1 MRKILLNK
9 SRSKESVDKTNF
21 IPVELNR
28 EMSLLHDETLS
39 DTIDALK
46 VYDNEKNASTKHRF
60 IFTLYPL
67 CTNILFNKITEIV
80 YKEGSNLTD
89 VLTNNKESSTLIRD
103 KGQKSA
109 QTLNRI
115 QAIRNTEYSNKN
127 FEFTYHCGLDIFNN
141 HLLRAKED
149 VSVQKKYKSESS
161 GCTVYLDINS
171 NAEGEPN
178 FRTLSSDGFNTIGD
192 VVRNNSG
199 QYVYTYLP
207 NPRNY
212 YLYTNN
218 FNVVTPLYLFD
229 TIHSFEEGYKNSIK
243 RQEGWIGFNN
253 PSTLRMPVGTNTTSS
268 NSASG
273 ASVGENEIVEG
284 YYVNHCIN
292 SKEGCEFVDLYP
304 ERDLFSF
311 TPKKNVYRQR
321 IEKNWDYCLTYPYK
335 SVYNDP
341 TNTILKGKK
350 FGIIFVKNEG
360 DTTYRE
366 YAANNG
372 IEMAL
377 FCSPVKHN
385 LKVGDKVYLNF
396 AQKQDN
402 TFLGRVKCSVVSLG
416 RGRDYKDRYFSVRM
430 SDFHDYIDS
439 EENEIVG
446 FTKVAQ
452 GNLMCEYYFRLFKKF
467 DGNYDSVL
475 NRLAF
480 SGTVYG
486 DDVSQIVYTDDID
499 IKDYRDNHGR
509 PLTEVY
515 LTILKANRGHKEWYE
530 DKDYT
535 NSNIEF
541 SHAFGQVTSGLD
553 LPDYI
558 SNKVFPSIRYQH
570 NINKLA
576 FDDYF
581 EKANNQ
587 KTVNESSSKLESDIT
602 IEEDTFYGDFVE
614 FNPVTLNETILE
626 DVYHRFNTAQREY
639 FESDV
644 TGELY
649 DTLYYDEIAS
659 DIYDANTITTTKP
672 SIRNYTL
679 NAGYANI
686 DPEGYIYKPHHK
698 ITIGQFENT
707 INQGDDTIM
716 KVSNVKIKI
725 NKNNYQLSFE
735 TSLSYSLLPT
745 DIVAMVSKDNDLF
758 KFIVTSYT
766 WDGDKN
772 TYVGVANIYSGDT
785 SQLVNTKEFLDSC
798 QYFKHNLN
806 IPDYAYMLPDG
817 SGRHLWKDLQQPSTW
832 SFTDEL
838 YNTTFTNG
846 AFYHHQ
852 NIVFPVRRQDPFE
865 KYGMCIMDVN
875 GSILTPMQNNFKIRG
890 TEFDN
895 SNVDFI
901 TPNNSSSCF

>member
-9 SRSKESVDKTNF
+9 SRSKESINKTNF

-28 EMSLLHDETLS
+28 EMSLFHDETLS

-46 VYDNEKNASTKHRF
+46 VYDDEKNASTKHRF

-80 YKEGSNLTD
+80 YKEGSNQTD
-89 VLTNNKESSTLIRD
+89 VLTNKQDSSTLIRG

-141 HLLRAKED
+141 HLLRTKED
-149 VSVQKKYKSESS
+149 VSVQKKYQSTKN
-161 GCTVYLDINS
+161 GCDVYAADTS
-171 NAEGEPN
+171 D
-178 FRTLSSDGFNTIGD
+178 FKTLNDAFNTIGD

-199 QYVYTYLP
+199 KYVYTYLP
-207 NPRNY
+207 KPDNY

-218 FNVVTPLYLFD
+218 FNVITPLYLFD
-229 TIHSFEEGYKNSIK
+229 TIYTFEEGYKNSVK
-243 RQEGWIGFNN
+243 RQDGWIGFNN
-253 PSTLRMPVGTNTTSS
+253 PSTLRIPVS
-268 NSASG
+268 
-273 ASVGENEIVEG
+273 EFEKVEG
-284 YYVNHCIN
+284 YYVNRCIN
-292 SKEGCEFVDLYP
+292 NKEGCEFIDLYP
-304 ERDLFSF
+304 ERDLFYF
-311 TPKKNVYRQR
+311 TPKKNEYRQR

-335 SVYNDP
+335 SVYKDP
-341 TNTILKGKK
+341 TNTILRGKK
-350 FGIIFVKNEG
+350 MGIIFVKNEDG
-360 DTTYRE
+360 TTYRE

-372 IEMAL
+372 VEMAL

-396 AQKQDN
+396 AQNQNN
-402 TFLGRVKCSVVSLG
+402 TLSFLGRVKCSVVSLG
-416 RGRDYKDRYFSVRM
+416 IGRDYEDRYFSVRI

-439 EENEIVG
+439 TNEIVG

-452 GNLMCEYYFRLFKKF
+452 GNIMCEYYFRLFKKF

-515 LTILKANRGHKEWYE
+515 LTILKANRGHKEWYK

-558 SNKVFPSIRYQH
+558 SNKDFPSIRYQH
-570 NINKLA
+570 NINTSA
-576 FDDYF
+576 PIFQ
-581 EKANNQ
+581 KAH
-587 KTVNESSSKLESDIT
+587 KKVIESSAKLESDIT

-614 FNPVTLNETILE
+614 FNPMTLNETILE

-639 FESDV
+639 IESD
-644 TGELY
+644 TNDELY
-649 DTLYYDEIAS
+649 STLYYDEIAS
-659 DIYDANTITTTKP
+659 DIYDANTTTTTKP
-672 SIRNYTL
+672 RIRNYTL

-698 ITIGQFENT
+698 ITIGQFETT

-716 KVSNVKIKI
+716 EVSGVEI
-725 NKNNYQLSFE
+725 NKNSYQLSFE
-735 TSLSYSLLPT
+735 TSLNYSLLPT
-745 DIVAMVSKDNDLF
+745 DIVTMVSKDDDLF

-766 WDGDKN
+766 WDGDKDK
-772 TYVGVANIYSGDT
+772 YVGVADFYSGDT
-785 SQLVNTKEFLDSC
+785 SQLIRTAKLFLNYC
-798 QYFKHNLN
+798 KYFKHNLN

-817 SGRHLWKDLQQPSTW
+817 SGRHLWKDLQQASTW

-875 GSILTPMQNNFKIRG
+875 ESGLTPMQNNFKIHS

-895 SNVDFI
+895 SNVEFI
-901 TPNNSSSCF
+901 IPNNSSSCF

>member
-9 SRSKESVDKTNF
+9 SRSKESINKTNF

-28 EMSLLHDETLS
+28 EMSLFHDESLS

-46 VYDNEKNASTKHRF
+46 VYDDEKNASTKHRF

-80 YKEGSNLTD
+80 YKEGSNQTN
-89 VLTNNKESSTLIRD
+89 VLTNKQDSSTLISG

-127 FEFTYHCGLDIFNN
+127 FDFTYHCGLDIFNN

-149 VSVQKKYKSESS
+149 VSVQKKYQSIKE
-161 GCTVYLDINS
+161 GCDVYLDTSS
-171 NAEGEPN
+171 NAYETSN
-178 FRTLSSDGFNTIGD
+178 FRTLNDAFNTIGD

-199 QYVYTYLP
+199 KYVYTYLP
-207 NPRNY
+207 NPNNY

-218 FNVVTPLYLFD
+218 FKVITPLYLFD
-229 TIHSFEEGYKNSIK
+229 TIYTFEEGYKNSVK
-243 RQEGWIGFNN
+243 RQDGWIGFNN
-253 PSTLRMPVGTNTTSS
+253 PSTLRIPVGASMTLP
-268 NSASG
+268 NSTSG
-273 ASVGENEIVEG
+273 ASVGKFENVED
-284 YYVNHCIN
+284 YYVNRCIN
-292 SKEGCEFVDLYP
+292 NKEGCEFIDLYP
-304 ERDLFSF
+304 ERDLFYF
-311 TPKKNVYRQR
+311 TPKKNEYRQR

-335 SVYNDP
+335 SVYEDP

-350 FGIIFVKNEG
+350 MGIIFVKNE
-360 DTTYRE
+360 DNTTYRE
-366 YAANNG
+366 YVANNG
-372 IEMAL
+372 VEMAL

-396 AQKQDN
+396 AQKQNN
-402 TFLGRVKCSVVSLG
+402 TLSFLGRVKCSVVSLG
-416 RGRDYKDRYFSVRM
+416 KGRDYEDRYFSVRM
-430 SDFHDYIDS
+430 SDFHDYINS
-439 EENEIVG
+439 ANEIVG
-446 FTKVAQ
+446 FTKVVQ

-515 LTILKANRGHKEWYE
+515 LTILKANRGHEEWYE
-530 DKDYT
+530 NKDYT

-541 SHAFGQVTSGLD
+541 SHAFGKVTSGLD

-558 SNKVFPSIRYQH
+558 SNKDFPSIRYQH
-570 NINKLA
+570 NINTSA
-576 FDDYF
+576 PIFD
-581 EKANNQ
+581 KAN

-614 FNPVTLNETILE
+614 FNPMTLNETILE

-639 FESDV
+639 VESGV
-644 TGELY
+644 NEELY
-649 DTLYYDEIAS
+649 GTLYYDEIAS
-659 DIYDANTITTTKP
+659 DIYDANTTTATKP
-672 SIRNYTL
+672 RIRNYTL
-679 NAGYANI
+679 NVGYANI

-707 INQGDDTIM
+707 VNQGDDTIM
-716 KVSNVKIKI
+716 GVSNVKIN
-725 NKNNYQLSFE
+725 NKSHQLSFE
-735 TSLSYSLLPT
+735 TSLNYSLLPT
-745 DIVAMVSKDNDLF
+745 DIVAMVSKDGYLF

-766 WDGDKN
+766 WDSDKDR
-772 TYVGVANIYSGDT
+772 YVGVADFYSGDAL
-785 SQLVNTKEFLDSC
+785 QLVNTEDFLDSC

-865 KYGMCIMDVN
+865 KYGMCIMDAN
-875 GSILTPMQNNFKIRG
+875 GPIQNNFKIHS

-895 SNVDFI
+895 SSVEFI
-901 TPNNSSSCF
+901 IPNNSSSCF